1 MLENHWTIFDCTRR
15 ADPGVLV
22 ELVGE
27 IDVRYR
33 RLIEDA
39 LSLCLVSQRSKLVDL
54 SELKFMYSG
63 WVRVLAFRYQR
74 GGGRM
79 PLSDAS

>member
-1 MLENHWTIFDCTRR
+1 MLENHWTIFDCTPR

-63 WVRVLAFRYQR
+63 WGF
-74 GGGRM
+74 GC
-79 PLSDAS
+79 

>member
-1 MLENHWTIFDCTRR
+1 MLENHWTIFDCTPR